1 MLKRGQITV
10 FIIVGILILAG
21 AISLYF
27 LISDEK
33 KIKTDTKS
41 FNSAPIISF
50 IEKCIKS
57 TAKEGI
63 FENSKQGGYFVL
75 PEHST
80 TDLFEDVPYF
90 VNLSKFPQDKVL
102 AKELGSYIDTLL
114 DFCLDFST
122 FEKQGYNFS
131 IDTPISDVTLN
142 QKEFRINTKLP
153 IRIKLR
159 TQTKELSSFRVK
171 VPAKQFYQDITLAR
185 KILGSMEKED
195 VCLTCFANLA
205 NQNSVF
211 VGILPIHNQTYIF
224 DLKDNNY
231 LIDKEFFHF
240 KFGVKYERK

>member
-1 MLKRGQITV
+1 MKRGQITI
-10 FIIVGILILAG
+10 FIVIGMIVLVA
-21 AISLYF
+21 ASLLF
-27 LISDEK
+27 FTFSEEK
-33 KIKTDTKS
+33 KIQPQAK
-41 FNSAPIISF
+41 IISTSA
-50 IEKCIKS
+50 ITSLVEKCIGS
-57 TAKEGI
+57 TAQEGI
-63 FENSKQGGYFVL
+63 FENSRQGGYFVL

-80 TDLFEDVPYF
+80 TDLFEDIPYF
-90 VNLSKFPQDKVL
+90 VNLSKFPGDKVL
-102 AKELGSYIDTLL
+102 ANELGLYIDTLL
-114 DFCLDFST
+114 DFCLDFT
-122 FEKQGYNFS
+122 VFEKQGYNFS
-131 IDTPISDVTLN
+131 IDTPVSDVTLN